1 MRRIKGIALNNV
13 GDDSLK
19 LVRANRRYSFY
30 IRSLLDDPTFDV
42 RSITTTTTTTEKPKP
57 RSNNNNNNNRRVLI
71 GTGNR
76 FIIFKGS
83 VKQNNKVYKTFLP
96 SRVAFLLLLHLH
108 LYKSQTDVGSFPSSV
123 VVYTESTKLFAGICS
138 LVHIR
143 YPTL

>member
-42 RSITTTTTTTEKPKP
+42 RSITTTTTTTEKPESR
-57 RSNNNNNNNRRVLI
+57 RSNNNNNNNNGRVFV

-83 VKQNNKVYKTFLP
+83 GKN
-96 SRVAFLLLLHLH
+96 HE
-108 LYKSQTDVGSFPSSV
+108 SFPFQKLVESV
-123 VVYTESTKLFAGICS
+123 CISPGC
-138 LVHIR
+138 
-143 YPTL
+143 